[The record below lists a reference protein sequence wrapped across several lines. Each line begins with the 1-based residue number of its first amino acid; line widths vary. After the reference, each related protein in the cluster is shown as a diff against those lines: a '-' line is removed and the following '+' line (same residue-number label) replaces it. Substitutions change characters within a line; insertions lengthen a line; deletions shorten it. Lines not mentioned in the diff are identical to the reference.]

1 MSDFHDC
8 IGAFADGEPVDPE
21 LLERALA
28 DPEGRAYLIDV
39 LVLRGWYGHRG
50 SGAEL
55 NRAGGEQGSG
65 SVASSGATPA
75 PGKAGRGRWLSA
87 VAALVTLSVLGGYI
101 AGRQSVPPAADERAA
116 SFQDRTPSETT
127 VTAPAPAP
135 TQIIKLE
142 PGVDWNERGGGD

>member
-21 LLERALA
+21 LLDRALA

-55 NRAGGEQGSG
+55 SRAAGGHDSG
-65 SVASSGATPA
+65 SVVDVGPVKATGPT
-75 PGKAGRGRWLSA
+75 GRGRWRTA
-87 VAALVTLSVLGGYI
+87 VAALVTVGVLGGYI
-101 AGRQSVPPAADERAA
+101 AGRQSVPRDADERAA
-116 SFQDRTPSETT
+116 AARQAKSDTS
-127 VTAPAPAP
+127 VTAPAP
-135 TQIIKLE
+135 THIIKLE

>member
-21 LLERALA
+21 LLDRALA

-55 NRAGGEQGSG
+55 NRAAREQDSG
-65 SVASSGATPA
+65 SVASSGTTPA
-75 PGKAGRGRWLSA
+75 PGKSGRGRWLSA

-101 AGRQSVPPAADERAA
+101 VGRQSVPRAADERATA
-116 SFQDRTPSETT
+116 AHQAKSDTS
-127 VTAPAPAP
+127 VTAPAP

>member
-1 MSDFHDC
+1 MMSDIHDC

-55 NRAGGEQGSG
+55 NRAGGEQDSG
-65 SVASSGATPA
+65 SVAAAGTLSAA
-75 PGKAGRGRWLSA
+75 GKTAHGRWLTA
-87 VAALVTLSVLGGYI
+87 IAALITVSVLGGYI
-101 AGRQSVPPAADERAA
+101 AGRQSVPRDADERAA
-116 SFQDRTPSETT
+116 AARQAKSDTSLT
-127 VTAPAPAP
+127 APAP